1 MPFPIYVEMN
11 MSGNTQSI
19 PMSISASGT
28 TQIPMGTDVAIQPLP
43 HITIGE
49 VTTLDTGEDA
59 TATMTGDA
67 RTPVLNL
74 GLPRGERGEQGEQG
88 IQGPQGETGP
98 QGAKGEKGD
107 PGEVGAKGDKGDK
120 GDQGDDYVLT
130 QSDKE
135 DIADIVS
142 GDIDDINAKIS
153 FTPLEGFEKYPL
165 VITSEAEVQG
175 IRGISYL
182 YDNGTMDGLSVF
194 VPDGR
199 GLQTLMG
206 TVQSQIDSKQDA
218 LTFDSTPTSGSTN
231 PVESGGVYTALQGKQ
246 NSGDYATN
254 SDLNSGLAAKQDTIS
269 DLATIR
275 SGAALGA
282 TALQSESDP
291 VFSASA
297 AAGITSSNVSNWNN
311 KQDAIPDLSAIRSG
325 ASLGATALQSE
336 SDPIFSASAASGIT
350 ATDISN
356 WNSKQ
361 DAGDYATNSELASGL
376 ATKQDVGDYAYSASG
391 DSTHTAIRSAGILF
405 GQVDSTSTSTA
416 FTATIPGIT
425 EYYDGLTVMLKNG
438 VVTSA
443 ADFTI
448 NVNGLGAK
456 HSYNN
461 LAAATADTTLFNVNY
476 TMLFVYDSTRVSGGG
491 WICYRGY
498 DANTNTIGYQVRTNS
513 TTMPMK
519 SITYRYRL
527 LFTAADGQG
536 FVPANNST
544 STNATATRAVCQD
557 KIDPFGPIYYYGTT
571 AAVAAGSRPGAAYLW
586 QQYIVTLGYSFNWTG
601 AALVL
606 STYNPVYAVATPQA
620 DGSAILDPDTPYV
633 QALPTTQDGK
643 IYIFLGVA
651 NAATTIELNINH
663 PVYCYKDGGIRPWDG
678 YVITTA

>member
-11 MSGNTQSI
+11 MGGNTQSI

-74 GLPRGERGEQGEQG
+74 GLPRGEKGEQGE
-88 IQGPQGETGP
+88 
-98 QGAKGEKGD
+98 
-107 PGEVGAKGDKGDK
+107 
-120 GDQGDDYVLT
+120 QGDDYVLT

-135 DIADIVS
+135 DIADEVKYDLNMNQYAKTADVETALAGKQPV
-142 GDIDDINAKIS
+142 GDYATN
-153 FTPLEGFEKYPL
+153 
-165 VITSEAEVQG
+165 
-175 IRGISYL
+175 
-182 YDNGTMDGLSVF
+182 
-194 VPDGR
+194 
-199 GLQTLMG
+199 
-206 TVQSQIDSKQDA
+206 DA
-218 LTFDSTPTSGSTN
+218 LTAGLAAKQDSIYLTDDSAQRYIVTSMEEATVNGVHGFVLYAENVSWFFPDGVGLSAVLTSVN
-231 PVESGGVYTALQGKQ
+231 TAIAEKQPV
-246 NSGDYATN
+246 GDYATN
-254 SDLNSGLAAKQDTIS
+254 SDLNSGLAEKEDTIS

-291 VFSASA
+291 VFSASV

-361 DAGDYATNSELASGL
+361 NAGDYATNSELASGL

-416 FTATIPGIT
+416 FTATIPGVT
-425 EYYDGLTVMLKNG
+425 KYYDGLAIMLKNG

-443 ADFTI
+443 SGFTI
-448 NVNGLGAK
+448 DVNGLGAK

-461 LAAATADTTLFNVNY
+461 LAEATADTTLFNINY

-498 DANTNTIGYQVRTNS
+498 DANTNTIGYQIRTNS

-544 STNATATRAVCQD
+544 STNATAIRAVCQD
-557 KIDPFGPIYYYGTT
+557 KIDPFGSIYYYGTT
-571 AAVAAGSRPGAAYLW
+571 ASVAAGSRPGAAYLW
-586 QQYIVTLGYSFNWTG
+586 QQYVLTLGYSFNMTG

-606 STYNPVYAVATPQA
+606 STYDPVYVVATPQA

-651 NAATTIELNINH
+651 NAATTLELNINH